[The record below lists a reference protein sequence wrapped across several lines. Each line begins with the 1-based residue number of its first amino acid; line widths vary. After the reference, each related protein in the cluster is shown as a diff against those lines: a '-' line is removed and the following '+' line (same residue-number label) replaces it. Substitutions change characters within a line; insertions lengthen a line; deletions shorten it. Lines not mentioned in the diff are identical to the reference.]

1 MKLTEVSLKRPVS
14 VWMFFV
20 SMFVI
25 GAIASQRLPLESLPD
40 LDFPFLFVNVPYRNS
55 TPEDVERR
63 LTRPVE
69 EALATMPGIVR
80 MRSESGDN
88 GAEIFMQL
96 GWDQDLAIKG
106 VEARDKIDAIRN
118 ELPDDLERVQVFKF
132 SGSDQPMLV
141 LRISAE
147 RDLSNAYDM
156 LERNLKRRIERLP
169 GVSKVELYGP
179 VQQEV
184 RIELSAERVANH
196 GVDLR
201 ALSETMA
208 RANFQLTA
216 GDFVETGVRYA
227 VKPEGRFQRLDDIR
241 AMVIQPSGLTLGDI
255 ADIGLSDPNLTEGRH
270 LNRRFAVGLNVYRET
285 GANLVEV
292 SDTVLEE
299 VERIK
304 QLPDMRGISLVTFE
318 DQASDVTRSLA
329 DLLEAGLIGS
339 LLSLI
344 VLYLFLRDWR
354 MTLIVTLSVP
364 CSLVMTLG
372 AMYFLGYSLN
382 ILSLMGLMLSVGML
396 IDNSVVV
403 TESITKAR
411 AENRYSPLEATL
423 AGVRHVGLAVTLGTL
438 TTAIVFLP
446 NLFGAKSEITVLMSH
461 VAITICVSLAASLL
475 VAVTLIPQL
484 TTRIPTQANGGPR
497 WVARLSA
504 RYERA
509 LTWSL
514 RHRGW
519 MSLAIVATVASAYFP
534 ARSVKVDMF
543 PQSSATQVFIDYGIN
558 SVYALPK
565 VEEAVNRVESWLY
578 ENQERFEFESVY
590 SYYSLDEA
598 QTLVYLS
605 EDEDKRSQSS
615 EEIIELMR
623 SELPK
628 IAVGEL
634 SFERNRGATG
644 EKLSVQIY
652 GEATDGLRTVASSAA
667 NILRGVEGLTDVR
680 VNVGPTSSEVRVKVD
695 RERARKQG
703 LSSQQV
709 AEVVAAAMRGTEL
722 RPFRAAD
729 GEVEMV
735 LQFRRADRLDLDA
748 LRSLPIVTPSGERVT
763 LGTLATLEVG
773 EVPSAI
779 NRDNRRTSLAIE
791 FATAEGV
798 TPEDAKKKV
807 EAVLAELE
815 FPPGYGWGYGTAFDD
830 EAENMQ
836 IMIVNMLLALACIY
850 LVMAALFESV
860 MAPASIMSCIVFSFV
875 GVFWFFFFTGSIFSF
890 MAMIGV
896 LVLMGVVVNNGIV
909 LIDYVHQLRQQG
921 LSREQALIQGSR
933 DRLRPILMTAATTVL
948 GMIPLAISTTTV
960 GGDGPP
966 YYPMARAVI
975 GGLTF
980 STLVSLLWLPVLYLN
995 LDDLARWW
1003 DRVRAGA
1010 MGRGVVP
1017 DRPVPSVNE
1026 GVS

>member
-1 MKLTEVSLKRPVS
+1 MKLTEISLQRPVS

-20 SMFVI
+20 SMTVI
-25 GAIASQRLPLESLPD
+25 GVIASQRLPLESLPD

-69 EALATMPGIVR
+69 EALATLPGIVR
-80 MRSESGDN
+80 MRSESGDS
-88 GAEIFMQL
+88 GAQIFMQL

-106 VEARDKIDAIRN
+106 VEARDKIDAIRD
-118 ELPDDLERVQVFKF
+118 ELPEDLERVQVFKF

-147 RDLSNAYDM
+147 RDLTHAYGM
-156 LERNLKRRIERLP
+156 LERNLKRRVERLP

-179 VQQEV
+179 VEQEV
-184 RIELSAERVANH
+184 RIELSAERVASH

-201 ALSETMA
+201 RLAETM
-208 RANFQLTA
+208 RKANFQFTA
-216 GDFVETGVRYA
+216 GDLVETGVRYQ
-227 VKPEGRFQRLDDIR
+227 VRPEGRFERLEDIR
-241 AMVIQPSGLTLGDI
+241 RKVIDEAGLTLGDI
-255 ADIGLSDPNLTEGRH
+255 AEIGYSDPNLTEGRH
-270 LNRRFAVGLNVYRET
+270 LNQRFAVGLNVFRET

-292 SDTVLEE
+292 SKAVRAE
-299 VERIK
+299 VEVIK
-304 QLPDMRGISLVTFE
+304 GLPEMRGISLVAFE

-329 DLLEAGLIGS
+329 DLIEAGLVGAV
-339 LLSLI
+339 LSLI

-372 AMYFLGYSLN
+372 AMYFFGYTLN

-411 AENRYSPLEATL
+411 AGNRMSALEATL

-484 TTRIPTQANGGPR
+484 TTRIPIGARGGPR
-497 WVARLSA
+497 WVARLSE

-509 LTWSL
+509 LTWSV

-519 MSLAIVATVASAYFP
+519 TSLAILATVASVIVPQQF
-534 ARSVKVDMF
+534 VKADLF
-543 PQSSATQVFIDYGIN
+543 PQSSATQIFIGYGIN

-565 VEEAVNRVESWLY
+565 VEETVSRVEDWLY
-578 ENQERFEFESVY
+578 QNQERFEFESVY
-590 SYYSLDEA
+590 SYYTLDQA

-605 EDEDKRSQSS
+605 EDEGRRSKTS
-615 EEIIELMR
+615 EEIIEAMR
-623 SELPK
+623 AELPK
-628 IAVGEL
+628 IAIGEL

-644 EKLSVQIY
+644 EKLGVQVY
-652 GEATDGLRTVASSAA
+652 GEATDGLRAVAARVA
-667 NILRGVEGLTDVR
+667 GILRGVEGLTDVR
-680 VNVGPTSSEVRVKVD
+680 VNAGPTSSEVRVRVD

-779 NRDNRRTSLAIE
+779 NRENRRTSLMIE
-791 FATAEGV
+791 FGTAEGV
-798 TPEDAKKKV
+798 TPEDSKKRV
-807 EAVLAELE
+807 DAVLAELE

-830 EAENMQ
+830 EAENMR
-836 IMIVNMLLALACIY
+836 IMLVNMLLALACIY

-860 MAPASIMSCIVFSFV
+860 IAPASIMSCIVFSFV
-875 GVFWFFFFTGSIFSF
+875 GVYWFFMFTGSTFSF
-890 MAMIGV
+890 MALIGV

-909 LIDYVHQLRQQG
+909 LIDYVHQLRERG
-921 LSREQALIQGSR
+921 YSREQALIEGSR

-960 GGDGPP
+960 GGNGPP

-980 STLVSLLWLPVLYLN
+980 STIVSLLWLPVLYLN

-1003 DRVRAGA
+1003 DRVRARAAGRPIEAAPGA
-1010 MGRGVVP
+1010 SP
-1017 DRPVPSVNE
+1017 NP
-1026 GVS
+1026 